1 MATTANMI
9 TDVRSKIVEPTAS
22 YFSDAEIV
30 RWLNQGYRRF
40 LSQTEWNER
49 VTAQNVIA
57 NQFQYDLGTDVIKV
71 QDVRWTDQYKIWFRD
86 LEEFGRYVGQSAA
99 QTGPRPYLYRL
110 MPGGNNIFRI
120 YPKPSAASASTT
132 CTDCVASSSATT
144 INVVDTTN
152 FPSYGRLRVGSG
164 ISGTEQILYYA
175 KTATSFTQCVRGD
188 GVTTAGNISFG
199 TTIYHAPLEVYNV
212 YQPTDLVSGTSDPT
226 IPDMYC
232 EALINYACYA
242 AMLKRERYD
251 EAQMF
256 LGLYD
261 KIAKTAIEERR
272 RVQLDRLHVI
282 KDEDEYG
289 QYYSWV

>member
-1 MATTANMI
+1 MASTANMV
-9 TDVRSKIVEPTAS
+9 TDVRSRIVEPTAS
-22 YFSDAEIV
+22 FFSDAELV

-40 LSQTEWNER
+40 LAQTEWTER
-49 VTAQNVIA
+49 CTAIRTIA
-57 NQFQYDLGTDVIKV
+57 NQFQYNLGTDIIKV

-86 LEEFGRYVGQSAA
+86 LEEFGRYMGQSGIN
-99 QTGPRPYLYRL
+99 TGPRPYMYRL
-110 MPGGNNIFRI
+110 MPGGNNIMRI
-120 YPKPSAASASTT
+120 YPKPSGDSVSTT
-132 CTDCVASSSATT
+132 ITDCSVSSSATT
-144 INVVDTTN
+144 INVVSTAS
-152 FPSYGRLRVGSG
+152 FPSYGRLLNSNT
-164 ISGTEQILYYA
+164 SEQILYYA
-175 KTATSFTQCVRGD
+175 KTSTSFTQCVRGD
-188 GVTTAGNISFG
+188 GATTAATLAFGN
-199 TTIYHAPLEVYNV
+199 TLYHAPLEVYNV
-212 YQPTDLVSGTSDPT
+212 YQPADLVSGTSDPT

-232 EALINYACYA
+232 EAIINYACYA

-261 KIAKTAIEERR
+261 KITKTAIEERR